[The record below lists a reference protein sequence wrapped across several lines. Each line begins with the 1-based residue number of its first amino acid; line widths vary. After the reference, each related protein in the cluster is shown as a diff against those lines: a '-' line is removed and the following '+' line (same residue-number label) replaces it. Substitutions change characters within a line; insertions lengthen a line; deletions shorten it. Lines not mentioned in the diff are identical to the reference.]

1 MKRIITTLS
10 IATLFAAALVLGGC
24 AKKATKITPMP
35 QEQPK
40 PKVEAAAPEQ
50 PVQRETFETVDPDA
64 AAKAALQTVYFE
76 YDKSDLKQETL
87 DRLTQIGKFLT
98 DNASV
103 SVLIEG
109 HADERGSSEY
119 NMGLGDRRAHAV
131 SDWLVSYGISKNRLE
146 TTSYGRE
153 RPAFPNCGN
162 DESCHAKN
170 RRAEFKVLKK

>member
-1 MKRIITTLS
+1 MVRS
-10 IATLFAAALVLGGC
+10 IQVMLIAGLAALLLAMGGC
-24 AKKATKITPMP
+24 AKKVTKVSPMP
-35 QEQPK
+35 EEQPK
-40 PKVEAAAPEQ
+40 PKVEAPAADQ

-64 AAKAALQTVYFE
+64 EAKAVLQTVYFE

-98 DNASV
+98 DKPTV

-119 NMGLGDRRAHAV
+119 NMGLGDRRARAV

-162 DESCHAKN
+162 DEPCHAKN

>member
-1 MKRIITTLS
+1 MNRIISTIS
-10 IATLFAAALVLGGC
+10 IATLLAAALVLGGC
-24 AKKATKITPMP
+24 AKKVTKATPMP
-35 QEQPK
+35 EEQPK
-40 PKVEAAAPEQ
+40 PKVEAPVEQ
-50 PVQRETFETVDPDA
+50 PPVQRETFDTVDPDA
-64 AAKAALQTVYFE
+64 AAKAVLQTVYFE

-87 DRLTQIGKFLT
+87 DRLTQIGRFLT
-98 DNASV
+98 DNSSV

-119 NMGLGDRRAHAV
+119 NMGLGDRRARAV

-153 RPAFPNCGN
+153 RPAFPNCGS
-162 DESCHAKN
+162 DEPCHAKN